1 MKKEDIALCARIGS
15 AVRDR
20 VSTVAGELR
29 AVTVYGQGDA
39 TRCLVQPYGLTL
51 DGGIR
56 EAQWIDI
63 DRLEFE
69 DEPPKG

>member
-1 MKKEDIALCARIGS
+1 MRKEDFTLCQRIGWP
-15 AVRDR
+15 VRDR
-20 VSTVAGELR
+20 LSKVAGELR
-29 AVTVYGQGDA
+29 AVTVYGKGDM

-56 EAQWIDI
+56 EAQWIDV

-69 DEPPKG
+69 NEPPKG

>member
-1 MKKEDIALCARIGS
+1 VRKEDIALCARIGWS
-15 AVRDR
+15 VRDR

-29 AVTVYGQGDA
+29 AVTVYGQVDA
-39 TRCLVQPYGLTL
+39 TRCLVQPYGLTP
-51 DGGIR
+51 DGLPR
-56 EAQWIDI
+56 EAQWIDV